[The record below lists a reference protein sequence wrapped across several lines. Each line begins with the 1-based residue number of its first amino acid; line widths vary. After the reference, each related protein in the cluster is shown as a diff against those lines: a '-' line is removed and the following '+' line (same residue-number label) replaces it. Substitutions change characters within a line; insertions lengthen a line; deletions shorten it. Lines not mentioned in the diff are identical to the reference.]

1 MFERYSEEAKRT
13 LFFARYAVA
22 EHGGTQLEPEH
33 LLLGV
38 LRADPEAV
46 LRFAASD
53 VPIDAIRARLVASV
67 ADDAK
72 LPATHEIRFSERSR
86 IALERAQVEADDLSD
101 AHIRPEHLILGLL
114 VKTSGEANVV
124 LRDAGVQMSAMR
136 KFLSRQGE
144 R

>member
-1 MFERYSEEAKRT
+1 MFERYSEEARRT

-46 LRFAASD
+46 LRFVSPD
-53 VPIDAIRARLVASV
+53 VALDVIRARLVANV
-67 ADDAK
+67 ADDTK
-72 LPATHEIRFSERSR
+72 LPKTHEIRFSERLR
-86 IALERAQVEADDLSD
+86 IALERAEVEADDLAD
-101 AHIRPEHLILGLL
+101 ANIRPEHLILGLL

-136 KFLSRQGE
+136 QFLSRQGE

>member
-1 MFERYSEEAKRT
+1 MFERYSEEARRT

-46 LRFAASD
+46 LRFVSPD
-53 VPIDAIRARLVASV
+53 VALDVIRARLVANV
-67 ADDAK
+67 ADDTK
-72 LPATHEIRFSERSR
+72 LPKTHEIRFSERLR
-86 IALERAQVEADDLSD
+86 IALERAEVEADDLAD
-101 AHIRPEHLILGLL
+101 ANIRPEHLILGLL

-136 KFLSRQGE
+136 KFLSRQEE

>member
-46 LRFAASD
+46 LRFVSPD
-53 VPIDAIRARLVASV
+53 VPIDVIRARLVANV
-67 ADDAK
+67 ADDTK
-72 LPATHEIRFSERSR
+72 LPGTHEIRFSERLR

-101 AHIRPEHLILGLL
+101 ANIRPEHLILGLL

-136 KFLSRQGE
+136 KFLSRQEE